1 MTTTIA
7 NNPNITKE
15 AIAQYLGI
23 QVSQI
28 HSIRVWWRVVLVHG
42 KGFCRFVSKKLFQQ
56 PEVKNMETKTE
67 ERTIRMTLDGKR
79 GSWYKTVTDVNRSKG
94 SNGYALEGDF
104 VKQGKQKEFS
114 PWDVIIKAEPVR
126 RRGSYLKL
134 YYVTYAQWLDDSD
147 YWSRAY
153 DRGDFLD
160 FLDLVESYLD
170 SAKESSK
177 DSSEESEK
185 EGKTPQECWENAQRR
200 VLDANALAESIRA
213 QGGQVSNEQVLEALH
228 QLGIG

>member
-28 HSIRVWWRVVLVHG
+28 YSIRVWWRVVLVHG
-42 KGFCRFVSKKLFQQ
+42 KGFCRFVSKKLFQPEE
-56 PEVKNMETKTE
+56 PEVKNMDATKE
-67 ERTIRMTLDGKR
+67 TIRLTMSKR
-79 GSWYKTVTDVNRSKG
+79 RKNWYKLVTGVNHSKG
-94 SNGYALEGDF
+94 SNGYALEGEF
-104 VKQGKQKEFS
+104 IPQGVQKEFH
-114 PWDVIIKAEPVR
+114 PWDVVVKMDP
-126 RRGSYLKL
+126 RGRKPEYHVSYAAWIGEKG
-134 YYVTYAQWLDDSD
+134 DEG
-147 YWSRAY
+147 WSEYY
-153 DRGDFLD
+153 DRSDFLD
-160 FLDLVESYLD
+160 FLDLVESYLA

-177 DSSEESEK
+177 NSSEESSEK
-185 EGKTPQECWENAQRR
+185 EGKTIQECWENAQRR